1 VLFDDF
7 NGAVVENVFIILGIL
22 LFLDSIFKRRE
33 MSRSLNIL
41 LEDDAIEVMKFNRV
55 LSTMNVKHKIVEA
68 NKERKP

>member
-41 LEDDAIEVMKFNRV
+41 LEDDAIECE
-55 LSTMNVKHKIVEA
+55 IQ
-68 NKERKP
+68 